1 MKTKLET
8 VNAIKKKITVDL
20 PAERV
25 VEALEKAY
33 QKVQKKAKMNG
44 FREGKIPRNLL
55 EIHFKRDAE
64 NKAVELLIDG
74 SFTDALKK
82 EAAEPV
88 SRPNVV
94 SVGPFQKDAPLTYT
108 LEFEVSPTVELKDY
122 HGLTLEK
129 TEREVKDE
137 YVDKRLESIQRSM
150 TQLEPA
156 KDDAALGDG
165 YVAFVDFKGTA
176 DGKEFKGGKADNF
189 LVDVGGGSLLP
200 EFEKEMMGMK
210 KGENKKV
217 EFDYPKDY
225 FNKELAGKHGQ
236 FDVTIKELKFKRV
249 PELNDD
255 LAKDMGNYK
264 TLSEVKADIKKR
276 MVEAVE
282 HEEKKELADRAMEE
296 LVKKHK
302 FEVPES
308 VAVQELKDMFD
319 GFVRQLQAQGKKF
332 EETGMK
338 VEQFVEQYKPVAEGR
353 VKGYY
358 ILDAIA
364 KAEKIEV
371 LESDI
376 EERLKTTATNVN
388 QPLEKVKE
396 YYETNNLLG
405 GLKFQILND
414 KTLDFVITKA
424 KIETKKA
431 KKQ

>member
-8 VNAIKKKITVDL
+8 VSAIKKKITVDL
-20 PAERV
+20 SVERV
-25 VEALEKAY
+25 LEALEKAY
-33 QKVQKKAKMNG
+33 QRVQKKAKMNG
-44 FREGKIPRNLL
+44 FREGKVPRNLL
-55 EIHFKRDAE
+55 EVHFRRDAE
-64 NKAVELLIDG
+64 NEAVELLIDG
-74 SFTDALKK
+74 SFTDALKQ
-82 EAAEPV
+82 EAADPV
-88 SRPNVV
+88 SRPNV
-94 SVGPFQKDAPLTYT
+94 SAGPFQKDAPFTYT
-108 LEFEVSPTVELKDY
+108 LEFEVTPTVELNDY
-122 HGLTLEK
+122 QGLTLEK
-129 TEREVKDE
+129 TEREVKEE
-137 YVDKRLESIQRSM
+137 YVEKRLESIQKSM

-156 KDDAALGDG
+156 KDDATLGDG

-210 KGENKKV
+210 KGESKKV

-225 FNKELAGKHGQ
+225 FNKELAGRHGQ

-264 TLSEVKADIKKR
+264 TLAEVKADIKKR
-276 MVEAVE
+276 MAEAVE
-282 HEEKKELADRAMEE
+282 HEAKRELADHAMEE

-308 VAVQELKDMFD
+308 VVAQELKDMFD
-319 GFVRQLQAQGKKF
+319 GFVRQLQSQGKKF

-338 VEQFVEQYKPVAEGR
+338 VEQFIEQYKPVAESR

-388 QPLEKVKE
+388 QPLEKVRE

-405 GLKFQILND
+405 GLKFQILNE

-424 KIETKKA
+424 KIKIKKA